1 MTKQLINV
9 GSGELTGDGET
20 LRAAFVKINENFDEV
35 YSDIDAIPTVISA
48 FTNDVGYITTAA
60 FTTTNVDTFIN
71 NVGYLTSGTVND
83 YVNSFTVTNVSYF
96 NNDAGYLTTSTN
108 PDILGNLEVT
118 DQTIY
123 GTNIDGDIT
132 LSPNGAGTVRAPS
145 LTLPVGSLVE
155 EIASIEV
162 IVADLILDTVVDYS
176 TGTGDTLVIGT
187 IGNTTGYAHPWAIY
201 RFTTTPTPVLE
212 VNDVI
217 AGAAVPLNSII
228 SFVGTG
234 TYDKYIVTDK
244 VFPLGVPVDGAL
256 ISIVRPIVNASL
268 SISTD
273 ADTNITLKTGGGL
286 GVIVAHSDIVPM
298 NNNEESLGTP
308 TKRFKQL
315 WLGGGTIY
323 IADDV
328 LGIDLAMA
336 ARNGDLV
343 VEGGAGLEV
352 GQFVF
357 RDNEMRITDPNT
369 EIFIGQIGA
378 PAPVTFRRTIR
389 VRNVDDSH
397 NLLDVDQQGRVTV
410 LSDIATDPTQAAM
423 SIIGARA
430 RDVKSPDN
438 LGVLLQLTGS
448 STAPSR
454 IYHDSYGTG
463 NYSAFIGR
471 HARGSSTT
479 STQTL
484 SGDIISRVGANP
496 HDDVNFASISTMRMD
511 FVNAEDQTT
520 SARGGKI
527 EFWTTPIGST
537 TIGKRVTID
546 GSDIVLTALGNGGV
560 KFQDSTRQTTA
571 WTGTVAYSNV
581 TGTPTNISSF
591 YNDLDYLQNNQD
603 NGTIGGIQL
612 YNNQVIFAD
621 TTIQTTAWTGT
632 IVTSQITNLSQGAV
646 TKIVAGT
653 GITIST
659 STGEVG
665 IDATG
670 VQNVQGTP
678 NRIIVTDSGS
688 KNLTLTT
695 PQDLST
701 TSSVTFENITVN
713 NITVLGSSTVA
724 TTLAI
729 EGKII
734 YLATSATN
742 ADQIDGGGIILGT
755 STFARS
761 ILYSKNNDWWD
772 TDGAGLKTLH
782 LNATTATVDTLYV
795 ENDAHFG
802 TSYLGYD
809 FTNAQVQAD
818 ANVNSYAQIVI
829 KNHSSGTNASSDL
842 IAANDIG
849 DDENYY
855 IDVGIN
861 SSNYSNPDYSI
872 SGPNEGY
879 VYVAGASLSVGTV
892 GTDTAI
898 KFFTSDAT
906 VESLRATITDAGM
919 DVVGGFTAAT
929 VNGYTLPNTATIAGY
944 VLSNDGTGIT
954 SWITPQ
960 SGYTGSTGTQGVIG
974 YTGSTGTQGVIGYT
988 GSTGTQGLTGYTGS
1002 TGTQGLVG
1010 YTGSTGTQGVIGYT
1024 GSTGTQG
1031 VFGYTGSTGT
1041 QGVIGYTGST
1051 GTQGVI
1057 GYTGSTGTQGL
1068 VGYTGSTGTQGVIGY
1083 TGSTG
1088 TQGLVGYTGSTGTQ
1102 GVIGYTGSTGTQG
1115 VIGYTGS
1122 TGTQGLVG
1130 YTGSTGT
1137 QGVIGYTGSTGTQG
1151 VIGYTGS
1158 TGTQGVIGYTGSTG
1172 TQGVIGYTGSKGV
1185 ADIYVSSITGGNNII
1200 LSTSTGAVSITRIDG
1215 SQTVV
1220 TGNSTATYTI
1230 LTTDQYFG
1238 STRSTVGG
1246 CTVTLPLGSAVPVGR
1261 QYIIKDEG
1269 GQSGTFGRRITLTA
1283 AGSDTIDGSATRT
1296 ITSNY
1301 GALTVLWTGTRWSV
1315 I

>member
-1 MTKQLINV
+1 MALDFPNSPDTGAIYTGTNGTVYVFDGIHWTGQIASYQLPAATELILGGVKIGSNV
-9 GSGELTGDGET
+9 SVTEAGVISVAPPTDLTGYATET
-20 LRAAFVKINENFDEV
+20 FV
-35 YSDIDAIPTVISA
+35 
-48 FTNDVGYITTAA
+48 TTQ
-60 FTTTNVDTFIN
+60 N
-71 NVGYLTSGTVND
+71 
-83 YVNSFTVTNVSYF
+83 
-96 NNDAGYLTTSTN
+96 YLTTATLPAY

-123 GTNIDGDIT
+123 GTNINGDIT
-132 LSPNGAGTVRAPS
+132 LAPNGTGTVRAPS

-162 IVADLILDTVVDYS
+162 IVEDLTLDTVVDYS

-201 RFTTTPTPVLE
+201 RFTTTPDPVLE

-217 AGAAVPLNSII
+217 AGAAVPLNSTI

-256 ISIVRPIVNASL
+256 ISIVRPIVNAGL

-273 ADTNITLKTGGGL
+273 VDTNIVLKTGGGL
-286 GVIVAHSDIVPM
+286 GAIVTHSDLVPFT
-298 NNNEESLGTP
+298 NNTESLGTP

-315 WLGGGTIY
+315 WLGGGTIF

-328 LGIDLAMA
+328 LGIDLSIA

-352 GQFVF
+352 GEFVL
-357 RDNEMRITDPNT
+357 RDQTIYLTDPAK
-369 EIFIGQIGA
+369 EIFIGTTGA
-378 PAPVTFRRTIR
+378 VAPITFNRTIR
-389 VRNVDDSH
+389 VRNLDDSY

-410 LSDIATDPTQAAM
+410 LTDIATDPTQAAM
-423 SIIGARA
+423 SIVGARA

-454 IYHDSYGTG
+454 IYHDSYGAG
-463 NYSAFIGR
+463 HYSAFIGR

-484 SGDIISRVGANP
+484 SGDIISRIGANP
-496 HDDVNFASISTMRMD
+496 HDEVGFASISTMRMD

-520 SARGGKI
+520 AARGGKI
-527 EFWTTPIGST
+527 EFWTTPVGST

-581 TGTPTNISSF
+581 TGTPTNVSSF
-591 YNDLDYLQNNQD
+591 YNDVDYLQNNQD

-646 TKIVAGT
+646 TKIVAGN
-653 GITIST
+653 GITVST

-670 VQNVQGTP
+670 VQTTVGTT
-678 NRIIVTDSGS
+678 NQVIVTDSGS
-688 KNLTLTT
+688 KNLTLSLPQNINTT
-695 PQDLST
+695 A
-701 TSSVTFENITVN
+701 SVTFQDITVN
-713 NITVLGSSTVA
+713 NITILGTSTVA

-782 LNATTATVDTLYV
+782 LNATTSTLDTLNV
-795 ENDAHFG
+795 TGDAHFG

-809 FTNAQVQAD
+809 FANAEIQAD
-818 ANVNSYAQIVI
+818 ANINSFAQIVI
-829 KNHSSGTNASSDL
+829 KNHNTGTGASTDL
-842 IAANDIG
+842 VATNDIG
-849 DDENYY
+849 DDTANF
-855 IDVGIN
+855 IDVGIL
-861 SSNYSNPDYSI
+861 SSSYTDSEWTIGTGND
-872 SGPNEGY
+872 GY
-879 VYVAGASLSVGTV
+879 LYINGGNLTI
-892 GTDTAI
+892 GTDTPDKI
-898 KFFTSDAT
+898 VKFHTGGT
-906 VESLRATITDAGM
+906 LEENIRAVITDVGM

-929 VNGYTLPNTATIAGY
+929 VNGYTLPNTATTAGY

-954 SWITPQ
+954 SWVTPQ
-960 SGYTGSTGTQGVIG
+960 SGLTGATGAQGITGATGSIGATGAQGNIGATGSIGATGAQGNIGATGSIGATGAQGITGNIGATGATGAQGNIGSTGAIG
-974 YTGSTGTQGVIGYT
+974 ATGLGATGATGSQGATGPIGATGAVGVT
-988 GSTGTQGLTGYTGS
+988 SL
-1002 TGTQGLVG
+1002 
-1010 YTGSTGTQGVIGYT
+1010 
-1024 GSTGTQG
+1024 
-1031 VFGYTGSTGT
+1031 
-1041 QGVIGYTGST
+1041 
-1051 GTQGVI
+1051 
-1057 GYTGSTGTQGL
+1057 
-1068 VGYTGSTGTQGVIGY
+1068 
-1083 TGSTG
+1083 
-1088 TQGLVGYTGSTGTQ
+1088 
-1102 GVIGYTGSTGTQG
+1102 
-1115 VIGYTGS
+1115 
-1122 TGTQGLVG
+1122 
-1130 YTGSTGT
+1130 
-1137 QGVIGYTGSTGTQG
+1137 
-1151 VIGYTGS
+1151 
-1158 TGTQGVIGYTGSTG
+1158 
-1172 TQGVIGYTGSKGV
+1172 
-1185 ADIYVSSITGGNNII
+1185 TGGNNII
-1200 LSTSTGAVSITRIDG
+1200 LSTSTGAVSITRLDG
-1215 SQTVV
+1215 LQTVV
-1220 TGNSTATYTI
+1220 TGNSTATYI
-1230 LTTDQYFG
+1230 LLTTDQYFG

-1261 QYIIKDEG
+1261 QYVIKDEG